1 MKIPKLHNRVKS
13 GMTAK
18 FFALILTFGTFLIV
32 SLTTV
37 ITGISSKYLYASAR
51 TLLDNQTQQVI
62 NVFDQHMEV
71 LSNVV
76 MTASEQQS
84 IKSLVNQTYS
94 GYQTYTVYRDAYQYV
109 NNIHN
114 FYKWINLYIFVDD
127 IDYVMSSAG
136 EQVSSQ
142 IDLRTNPN
150 TEWFSQVEK
159 GFSNIS
165 VRSDFKQPVTGG
177 EEQFAYLFTV
187 RETDS
192 WKINGIIAAT
202 LDKAVLDD
210 LLKNTQLQENGL
222 MLVLDAQNRP
232 VYISNSQW
240 FDETAELLMG
250 SDYFKDKPNYFAD
263 DTLDKYYLVSEKS
276 EYGDFRFV
284 SVYNKE
290 FLHTQI
296 FQLQMLVLAIVL
308 TLLALLLAIA
318 RLISS
323 RMTRPI
329 RQLTQFIHRIETT
342 NLSERVSIQAKDEVG
357 ELVESFNNMLDS
369 VRENQIL
376 RRRAQMDALQ
386 KQIDPHFL
394 YNTLESIKAL
404 AIRGDT
410 KTVCSTIDSLG
421 DMFRYNTNREDKST
435 TCIQNELQHIRDYLN
450 IQKVRFGD
458 RLCYQINAD
467 EDLLHC
473 QTLKFILQPVV
484 ENAIR
489 YAMEAMEH
497 SFLLTIRVTETE
509 TGDVRFEI
517 EDNGPGIDP
526 EQLKR
531 MQNFLLDETGQQNR
545 NSLGVGL
552 RNIAD
557 RLRLYSPPPYGMWL
571 DSVPGRYTKVII
583 TIPKRKEESQN
594 VYRNSGRR

>member
-1 MKIPKLHNRVKS
+1 MKIPQIRTRVKS

-84 IKSLVNQTYS
+84 IKALVNQTYS
-94 GYQTYTVYRDAYQYV
+94 GYQAYTVYRDAYLYV

-114 FYKWINLYIFVDD
+114 FYKWINLYLFVADA
-127 IDYVMSSAG
+127 DYVMSSVAS
-136 EQVSSQ
+136 EVSSSV
-142 IDLRTNPN
+142 DLETSPN
-150 TEWFSQVEK
+150 TAWFPEAAQS
-159 GFSNIS
+159 FSNIS
-165 VRSDFKQPVTGG
+165 VRSDFKMPVSGG
-177 EEQFAYLFTV
+177 DEQFAYLFTM

-192 WKINGIIAAT
+192 WKINGAIAAT

-210 LLKNTQLQENGL
+210 LLQNTQLEENGF
-222 MLVLDAQNRP
+222 MMVLDAQNRP
-232 VYISNSQW
+232 VYISDASLFGQAANM
-240 FDETAELLMG
+240 LMNTE
-250 SDYFKDKPNYFAD
+250 YFTDRPDYFAD
-263 DTLDKYYLVSEKS
+263 DSLSEYYLVSEKS
-276 EYGDFRFV
+276 QLGNFRFV
-284 SVYNKE
+284 SVYNKQ

-296 FQLQMLVLAIVL
+296 FRLQMLVLGIVL

-329 RQLTQFIHRIETT
+329 RQLTEFIHRIETT
-342 NLSERVSIQAKDEVG
+342 SLSERVSIKANDEVG

-435 TCIQNELQHIRDYLN
+435 TCVQDELQHIQDYLN
-450 IQKVRFGD
+450 IQKVRFGN
-458 RLCYQINAD
+458 RLCYQVNAE
-467 EDLLHC
+467 EDLLRC

-484 ENAIR
+484 ENSIR
-489 YAMEAMEH
+489 YGMESMEH
-497 SFLLTIRVTETE
+497 SYLLRIRVSETE

-517 EDNGPGIDP
+517 EDNGPGIEP
-526 EQLKR
+526 KQLKQ
-531 MQNFLLDETGQQNR
+531 MQKFFLDETGQQNR
-545 NSLGVGL
+545 GNLGVGL

-557 RLRLYSPPPYGMWL
+557 RLRLYAPPPYGMWI
-571 DSVPGRYTKVII
+571 DSVPGQYTKVII
-583 TIPKRKEESQN
+583 TIPKRQEESQH
-594 VYRNSGRR
+594 VYRNSGR